1 MKFSNPLT
9 ISWFLISFWKTIICI
24 LGYAT
29 FVIGEAKDYAA
40 CAPQGI
46 IQIMEEQ
53 FFSQKWEESTQCQD
67 IDLMYGCLTS
77 WCTWSRSQFKRYTIN
92 KAHASFRWF
101 TRPLGFS
108 IGYLLYSGHV
118 LVLTSINK

>member
-1 MKFSNPLT
+1 MIANNKHEIFKPINNILV
-9 ISWFLISFWKTIICI
+9 LISFLKTIICI

-53 FFSQKWEESTQCQD
+53 FFSQN
-67 IDLMYGCLTS
+67 G
-77 WCTWSRSQFKRYTIN
+77 RSQPMSR
-92 KAHASFRWF
+92 H
-101 TRPLGFS
+101 
-108 IGYLLYSGHV
+108 
-118 LVLTSINK
+118 